1 METLAANFLK
11 FSGSFSDHRTVM
23 FGSGD
28 GPMVYRVFRKRKL
41 FLVTRVRPST
51 PIPPIDSVAQIG
63 SPGEQFI
70 IFRSTQEANHTQFH
84 DQVVNHFLCVLLGD
98 FACFQVTFDVRIQ
111 EGGYT
116 TEGHCCARSEI

>member
-1 METLAANFLK
+1 MDTLAAYFLK

-51 PIPPIDSVAQIG
+51 PIPAIDSVAQIG
-63 SPGEQFI
+63 SPENSSSYSGVRRKRTIRSFMTRWSI
-70 IFRSTQEANHTQFH
+70 IS
-84 DQVVNHFLCVLLGD
+84 
-98 FACFQVTFDVRIQ
+98 
-111 EGGYT
+111 
-116 TEGHCCARSEI
+116 